1 MLNLDDRHSDHIFA
15 AARHLDAIMRFTLH
29 ASCSPARFEAIEP
42 VLTSLRDLNADHFD
56 GSPLITETLEALT
69 QAIQALC
76 NRSPRVVPAPEAALL
91 LCPFC
96 GSDLYRLPDSRSIC
110 RPCHAPI
117 EPLISTL
124 DHEFGCWMI

>member
-1 MLNLDDRHSDHIFA
+1 MLDLDDPHSDHIFA

-29 ASCSPARFEAIEP
+29 ASCTPARFEAIEP
-42 VLTSLRDLNADHFD
+42 VLTALRDLNADHFD
-56 GSPLITETLEALT
+56 RSPLITETLEALT

-76 NRSPRVVPAPEAALL
+76 SRSPRVIPVPESDFR

-96 GSDLYRLPDSRSIC
+96 GSDLYRLHDSTSIC
-110 RPCHAPI
+110 CSCHAPI
-117 EPLISTL
+117 EPLLRTL